1 MIDAAALLEGEN
13 SGVGL
18 WSSVDMEHWNDHGL
32 ILIRSDM
39 PESMWCRDRFW
50 APELF
55 FFDGWFYLTF
65 NCRNESEEYR
75 HSHSVGLA
83 RSKNVTGP
91 YEILTKEHGLT
102 EGVPGDNNASLYAE
116 NGIFYLLCNETHG
129 IHMYKLDPET
139 VTLSAGRKLC
149 GCGADGEWDSIGV
162 EGPCLVKHCGKY
174 FFVLFQLDKR
184 VQCRS
189 LYS

>member
-1 MIDAAALLEGEN
+1 MVVRRYGTLER
-13 SGVGL
+13 SRT
-18 WSSVDMEHWNDHGL
+18 D
-32 ILIRSDM
+32 ILRRSDM

-91 YEILTKEHGLT
+91 YEVLTKEHGLT
-102 EGVPGDNNASLYAE
+102 EGVPGYNDASLYAE
-116 NGIFYLLCNETHG
+116 NGIFYLLCNEKHG

-162 EGPCLVKHCGKY
+162 EGPCLVKRCGKY
-174 FFVLFQLDKR
+174 FLFYSSWTNGYNAGYCIAD
-184 VQCRS
+184 S
-189 LYS
+189 LEGGFKKISG

>member
-1 MIDAAALLEGEN
+1 MIFSKNKITSKCAVLTIDRCCRLTGERKLRGKTMVVRRYGTLER
-13 SGVGL
+13 SRT
-18 WSSVDMEHWNDHGL
+18 D
-32 ILIRSDM
+32 ILRRSDM

-91 YEILTKEHGLT
+91 YEVLTKEHGLT
-102 EGVPGDNNASLYAE
+102 EGVPGDNDASLYAE
-116 NGIFYLLCNETHG
+116 NGIFYLLCNEKHG

-139 VTLSAGRKLC
+139 VTLSAGRKL
-149 GCGADGEWDSIGV
+149 
-162 EGPCLVKHCGKY
+162 
-174 FFVLFQLDKR
+174 
-184 VQCRS
+184 
-189 LYS
+189 